1 LRGFGSRVTNVKL
14 YHCSIRAR
22 MPIGD
27 IGGGIVRRV
36 VKEGIK
42 ELTVSEGI
50 RVSRCGCILIETLLG
65 AKGDLEHVSIVQI
78 HFGVWKRAN
87 VEKSC
92 LEKEENFSYFLTGKL
107 MGASNKG
114 SL

>member
-1 LRGFGSRVTNVKL
+1 
-14 YHCSIRAR
+14 

-92 LEKEENFSYFLTGKL
+92 LGEKEKTFPTFSLEN
-107 MGASNKG
+107 
-114 SL
+114 

>member
-1 LRGFGSRVTNVKL
+1 LTRFGSRATNVKF
-14 YHCSIRAR
+14 YHCSIGAR
-22 MPIGD
+22 VPIGD

-36 VKEGIK
+36 IKEGIE

-50 RVSRCGCILIETLLG
+50 RVGRCGCILIESLRG
-65 AKGDLEHVSIVQI
+65 AKGDLEHVSIVLI

-92 LEKEENFSYFLTGKL
+92 LGEKKETFPTFSLEN
-107 MGASNKG
+107 
-114 SL
+114 